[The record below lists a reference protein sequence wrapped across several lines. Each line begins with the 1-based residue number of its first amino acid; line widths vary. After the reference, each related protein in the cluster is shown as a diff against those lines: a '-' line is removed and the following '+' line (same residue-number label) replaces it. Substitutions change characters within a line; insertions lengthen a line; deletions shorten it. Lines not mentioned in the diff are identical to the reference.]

1 MGEMEVWAL
10 EAHRAAHVLQ
20 EMLTIKSDDVH
31 GRAKAFEA
39 IVKGE
44 DIPTPTVPEAFRVL
58 CKELNS
64 LSLNVIALDPTEEEV
79 IEKAPS
85 VVEEEVLILDD
96 LEGTTVTSGDEEKSE
111 DEEETNEVDFDGDE
125 TEAEDEDEETDT
137 PETEDA
143 TGEET
148 VSE

>member
-1 MGEMEVWAL
+1 VAKLKWVVREWVKWKFGLLKRTELLMF
-10 EAHRAAHVLQ
+10 LQ

-64 LSLNVIALDPTEEEV
+64 LSLNIVALDPTEEEV
-79 IEKAPS
+79 
-85 VVEEEVLILDD
+85 
-96 LEGTTVTSGDEEKSE
+96 EEKLP
-111 DEEETNEVDFDGDE
+111 
-125 TEAEDEDEETDT
+125 ALIKKRC
-137 PETEDA
+137 
-143 TGEET
+143 
-148 VSE
+148 